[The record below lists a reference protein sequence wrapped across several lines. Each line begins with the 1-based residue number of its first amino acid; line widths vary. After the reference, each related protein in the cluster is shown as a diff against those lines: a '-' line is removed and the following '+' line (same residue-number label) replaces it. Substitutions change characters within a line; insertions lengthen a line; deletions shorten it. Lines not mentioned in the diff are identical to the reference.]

1 MLPLT
6 MMKLV
11 VRFAMIFVFSVLVG
25 YFVLSKYIKYGIEET
40 GNEIEKNTQIP
51 ATSGVMDKES
61 AEESG
66 HYHMNMDNNLH
77 MYTSPKL
84 KRLEEIVLAVVAC
97 GDRVAET
104 LVMLKSA
111 LIFSQVHLRFIVI
124 ADDDLIPSFKE
135 KLKEWT
141 TILPNKFVFEVH
153 PINFPLQGN
162 TEEWRKLFKPC
173 AAQRLFLP
181 TVLGSVDA
189 LLYVDTDT
197 LFLAPL
203 EEIWE
208 HFGKMNS
215 SQMAALTP
223 EHEDHATGWYNRFA
237 RHPYYGPLGVNS
249 GVMLMNL
256 TRMRQ
261 FSWNEYVVPIYKE
274 YKLKITWGDQDIIN
288 IIFHFHPDKLYIYPC
303 RYNFR
308 PDHCMYM
315 SVCTSAEEEGVAV
328 LHGNRGS
335 FHSEKHMAFRAVY
348 RAMEEYQLGTDPYMN
363 LLLVMK
369 KYLEETTSSNCGK
382 VSYIFTKAAEKFIR
396 EGDFVEDEQEEEN

>member
-1 MLPLT
+1 
-6 MMKLV
+6 MKLV
-11 VRFAMIFVFSVLVG
+11 VRFIMICGVLVG
-25 YFVLSKYIKYGIEET
+25 YFIISKYVSYGDEENIASI
-40 GNEIEKNTQIP
+40 GKIHQEASENP
-51 ATSGVMDKES
+51 AVVGVNDE
-61 AEESG
+61 ADR
-66 HYHMNMDNNLH
+66 HYHLNIENNLH
-77 MYTSPKL
+77 LYTSPKL
-84 KRLEEIVLAVVAC
+84 KQLKEIVLAVVAC
-97 GDRVAET
+97 GDRLDET

-111 LIFSQVHLRFIVI
+111 LIFSQVHLRIIVI
-124 ADDDLIPSFKE
+124 ADDNLIPSFRE

-141 TILPNKFVFEVH
+141 YILPDRFVFEVH

-208 HFGKMNS
+208 HFSRMNS

-261 FSWNEYVVPIYKE
+261 FNWNEYVVPIYKE

-363 LLLVMK
+363 LLFVMK
-369 KYLEETTSSNCGK
+369 KYLEETISSNCGK
-382 VSYIFTKAAEKFIR
+382 VNHIFTKAAEKFIQ
-396 EGDFVEDEQEEEN
+396 EGDFVEEEEQEDGE

>member
-1 MLPLT
+1 
-6 MMKLV
+6 MKLV
-11 VRFAMIFVFSVLVG
+11 VRFVMLSSVLVG
-25 YFVLSKYIKYGIEET
+25 YFIISKYVMY
-40 GNEIEKNTQIP
+40 GNEENVNLIDKRHQETSNSP
-51 ATSGVMDKES
+51 AADSEN
-61 AEESG
+61 AEEG
-66 HYHMNMDNNLH
+66 RHYHINIENNLH
-77 MYTSPKL
+77 LYTSPKIKQL
-84 KRLEEIVLAVVAC
+84 KEIAVAVVAC
-97 GDRVAET
+97 GDRLDET

-111 LIFSQVHLRFIVI
+111 LIFSQVHLRIIVI
-124 ADDDLIPSFKE
+124 ADDNLIPSFRE

-141 TILPNKFVFEVH
+141 YILPDRFVFEVH
-153 PINFPLQGN
+153 PIKFPLQGN

-208 HFGKMNS
+208 HFSKMNS

-256 TRMRQ
+256 TRMRH

-315 SVCTSAEEEGVAV
+315 SVCASAEEEGVAV

-363 LLLVMK
+363 LLVVMR

-382 VSYIFTKAAEKFIR
+382 VNHIFTKAAEKFIR
-396 EGDFVEDEQEEEN
+396 EGDFIEEEEQEEGE